1 MRSILLLR
9 YPAVV
14 VVGCMHATGEV
25 GVSRFEMHQIG
36 ITHTHKQFAEG
47 VEPDTARR
55 MADHRTPAEVAVGS
69 NHPAQEEV
77 L

>member
-25 GVSRFEMHQIG
+25 GVSRFEMHQMG

-47 VEPDTARR
+47 VGPGTARR
-55 MADHRTPAEVAVGS
+55 MADRHTLVEAAAGS
-69 NHPAQEEV
+69 NHPAQGEV